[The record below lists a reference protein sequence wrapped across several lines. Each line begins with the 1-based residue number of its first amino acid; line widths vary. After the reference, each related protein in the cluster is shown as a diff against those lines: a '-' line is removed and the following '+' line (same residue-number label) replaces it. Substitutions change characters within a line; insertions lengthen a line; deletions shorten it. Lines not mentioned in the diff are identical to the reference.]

1 MRKIAISAALS
12 CLVAGFAL
20 CNAALGSQTEN
31 DPVATAASQRV
42 YFPSHCGNSKF
53 RPSTIV
59 VACGDAGFIIEH
71 IGWSHWG
78 RKSARGSGTAVTKIC
93 DPDCAS
99 GGIETNPISISVFRV
114 NECKG
119 NGRLQFTRL
128 AYHFGSGPSLGP
140 HSGIQRFPCG
150 AI

>member
-1 MRKIAISAALS
+1 MPRIAISVAVCCS
-12 CLVAGFAL
+12 IAGFGL
-20 CNAALGSQTEN
+20 THAAFGSEPSG
-31 DPVATAASQRV
+31 DSMARPSSERV

-53 RPSTIV
+53 RPRTIV

-78 RKSARGSGTAVTKIC
+78 RKSARGSGTGVTKTC
-93 DPDCAS
+93 VPDCAS
-99 GGIETNPISISVFRV
+99 GRIEKNPVSISVFRPV
-114 NECKG
+114 RCKD

-128 AYHFGSGPSLGP
+128 AYDFSSGPSFGP